1 MQAALRDMGQRGWV
15 MKCSVSLL
23 CIYSVFTPCLLC
35 IYPNLYV
42 LLQTMSALVLVLASL
57 AATAAADKGPSQE
70 GYDRSGSGQQ
80 FYTPQV
86 KYAGPIVYSGE
97 KPPIIHFPPP
107 PEVHIHCPYLVSSLL
122 CPCLPWK
129 SSFLF

>member
-1 MQAALRDMGQRGWV
+1 
-15 MKCSVSLL
+15 
-23 CIYSVFTPCLLC
+23 
-35 IYPNLYV
+35 
-42 LLQTMSALVLVLASL
+42 MSALVLVLASL

-107 PEVHIHCPYLVSSLL
+107 PEVDIHCPYLVSSLL

-129 SSFLF
+129 PSFLFSTRAKPR

>member
-1 MQAALRDMGQRGWV
+1 

-35 IYPNLYV
+35 MYPNLYV

-107 PEVHIHCPYLVSSLL
+107 PEPTYSNSG
-122 CPCLPWK
+122 
-129 SSFLF
+129 